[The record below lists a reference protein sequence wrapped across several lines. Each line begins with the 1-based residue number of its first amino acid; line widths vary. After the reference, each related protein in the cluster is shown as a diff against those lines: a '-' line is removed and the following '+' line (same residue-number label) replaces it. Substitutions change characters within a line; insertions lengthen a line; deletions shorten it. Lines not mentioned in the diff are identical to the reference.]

1 MCQWM
6 ACEYKHSDGSANENL
21 PAPTGLPTRPPPPN
35 FYMLIF
41 RNHKTPPESRMK
53 TTLLIHM
60 ETSTTST
67 IPAVINSPVL
77 FGRQYLRMLTKK
89 MRRGEAETLHLTTWL
104 AQPDP
109 SQHTTPS
116 IRYSQ
121 SSKKKG
127 RGVGPAPALH
137 SDATCDSGNSCTLG
151 NAPASSQLGKRCAS
165 SSLRAPA
172 ANPLTLFGQP
182 IAHD

>member
-1 MCQWM
+1 
-6 ACEYKHSDGSANENL
+6 
-21 PAPTGLPTRPPPPN
+21 
-35 FYMLIF
+35 
-41 RNHKTPPESRMK
+41 
-53 TTLLIHM
+53 M

-67 IPAVINSPVL
+67 IPAVINSP
-77 FGRQYLRMLTKK
+77 FARQYLRMLTKK
-89 MRRGEAETLHLTTWL
+89 EKIRKGEAETLHLTTWL
-104 AQPDP
+104 AQLDP
-109 SQHTTPS
+109 SQHTAPS

-121 SSKKKG
+121 SSKQKG
-127 RGVGPAPALH
+127 RGVGQAPALH
-137 SDATCDSGNSCTLG
+137 SDATCDSSNSCTLG